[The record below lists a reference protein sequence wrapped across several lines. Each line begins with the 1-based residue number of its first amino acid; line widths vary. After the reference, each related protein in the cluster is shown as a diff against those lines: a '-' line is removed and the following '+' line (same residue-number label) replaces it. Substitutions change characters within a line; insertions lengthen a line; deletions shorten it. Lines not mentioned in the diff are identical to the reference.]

1 VGPIVGIAEI
11 LQIVSV
17 SGLLIPVSYWIRMIS
32 RSKEAEQGDAILK
45 PTSVT
50 ILLPM
55 RNEKK
60 NVVRKL
66 ESIIPEIIGR
76 DFVDLLVVVSGST
89 DETVEIASDFLE
101 NVHQEYTRW
110 DVVSWPEPGKSVAIN
125 KAVSSLET
133 DIVVMSDADASV
145 SPGWLEI
152 ILQRLSEEEIGVVSG
167 IEDEG
172 FSITDSFNKYYR
184 KKSNWLRQKESGLD
198 STPVLEGSIIA
209 WDRRKLGDIEI
220 DQRINADDAQIGMIS
235 VRRGF
240 RSIIDSR
247 ITFHD
252 FEEENRSFAEL
263 TRRSQGLSI
272 VLMSN
277 FDLAFFSKRPRSRW
291 AILNAISL
299 YVVFPWMALLFS
311 INSVVAFSLEPNIS
325 LNWPFLSIISIFTV
339 ILLPIGRMLM
349 FGVSVSLI
357 SHVQALVGRRHNV
370 WNPRR

>member
-1 VGPIVGIAEI
+1 MGPIVGIAEI